1 MSVFQERPKIP
12 PTQAQA
18 TARNIPPEQ
27 YSYIASIRNLLR
39 NKPFMLLVVTYGLSL
54 LFSKFLLNYVVI
66 NLLERAKRH

>member
-12 PTQAQA
+12 PTQAQT
-18 TARNIPPEQ
+18 TARSIPPEQ